1 VAVVRLVKI
10 LVMTIVAAI
19 VKVVVVPLVVEHVK
33 VALDARGVL
42 AVLVLVKAVVK
53 MPAQVVQ
60 VLVRLVVMPAARAA
74 LVNI

>member
-1 VAVVRLVKI
+1 MVRLVKI
-10 LVMTIVAAI
+10 LVMIIVAAI
-19 VKVVVVPLVVEHVK
+19 VKVVVVPLVVGHVK
-33 VALDARGVL
+33 VALDVRGVQ